1 MRVVI
6 TGATGFI
13 GAALARRLAEEG
25 AEVLAVARPG
35 ADGWRLAGIKVGWVS
50 ADILSPATLD
60 NIFSQADWVIHAA
73 GKLGAV
79 GVPEAVYHRL
89 HVDGT
94 RHVLQAVRQQA
105 PRARVLYIGSLGVV
119 GPVAD
124 PARADWPDESAP
136 LAPTNPYERSKAAAE
151 EVALTFSRQGLD
163 IVLARPEFVYG
174 PGDTHVLGLFRAIQ
188 RRQFF
193 YVGDGLN
200 WCHPTY
206 VDDCVAG
213 LLACLR
219 RARSGALYHLAGPQ
233 PVTWRAFAATAANCL
248 GVPAPRLRLPYALL
262 WPAVWL
268 AEAVGGRVGWRPPLS
283 RSGLAFFSQN
293 RGGSWAAAQ
302 ADLGYGPRTDLTD
315 GFSQTIA
322 WYRQRGWL

>member
-6 TGATGFI
+6 TGATGFL
-13 GAALARRLAEEG
+13 GAALARRLTDEG
-25 AEVLAVARPG
+25 AEVMAVARPG
-35 ADGWRLAGIKVGWVS
+35 SDGWRLQGVKVGWVS
-50 ADILSPATLD
+50 ADILSPATLAGV
-60 NIFSQADWVIHAA
+60 FAHADWIVHAA
-73 GKLGAV
+73 GKLGAA
-79 GVPEAVYHRL
+79 GVPADVYHRL

-94 RHVLQAVRQQA
+94 RHVLAAVRQQA
-105 PRARVLYIGSLGVV
+105 PQARVLYVGSLGVV

-124 PARADWPDESAP
+124 PTRTGWPDESAS
-136 LAPTNPYERSKAAAE
+136 LAPTNIYERSKAAAE
-151 EVALTFSRQGLD
+151 ELALEHSRQGLD

-206 VDDCVAG
+206 IDDCVAG
-213 LLACLR
+213 MLACLR
-219 RARSGALYHLAGPQ
+219 QAHSGALYHLAGPQ
-233 PVTWRAFAATAANCL
+233 PVTWRDFATTAAGIL

-262 WPAVWL
+262 WPVVWL
-268 AEAVGGRVGWRPPLS
+268 AELVGARLGWRPPLS
-283 RSGLAFFSQN
+283 RSGLAFFSEN

-302 ADLGYGPRTDLTD
+302 ADLGYTPRTELVD
-315 GFSQTIA
+315 GFAQTVA
-322 WYRQRGWL
+322 WYRRRGWL